1 MTPLK
6 FSIKIN
12 APKEKVWSTLWN
24 DSTYRQWTAAFA
36 PGSHAV
42 SDWNEGSKIKF
53 LGDKGQ
59 GGMHS
64 IIDKKI
70 VNRQMTFKH
79 MGEIKDG
86 VETVSDW
93 AGSKEDYVLSENNG
107 ATELTVT
114 LDATEEFK
122 KYFEETFPKAL
133 AIVKQISE
141 N

>member
-36 PGSHAV
+36 PDSHAV

-53 LGDKGQ
+53 LDGKGQ
-59 GGMHS
+59 GMHS
-64 IIDKKI
+64 IIDKK
-70 VNRQMTFKH
+70 VTNQQMTFKH

-86 VETVSDW
+86 VETISDW
-93 AGSKEDYVLSENNG
+93 AGSKEDYMLSEDKG
-107 ATELTVT
+107 VTELNVT
-114 LDATEEFK
+114 LDSTDEFK
-122 KYFEETFPKAL
+122 KYFEEVFPKAL
-133 AIVKQISE
+133 DLVKQISE